1 VSLPD
6 ELSDPARALD
16 GIRAAAGR
24 IAAGARR
31 TPIVPSHTVSAGSGA
46 EVHLKLENLQRTGSF
61 KLRGALNKV
70 AQLSRAELDRGL
82 VAASAGNHAQGVAL
96 AAQLFGAKATIVM
109 PRATPLVKIQRTEA
123 YGAEVVLCGASWDE
137 SQARALELARERGL
151 TPVHPFDDPAV
162 ILGQGTVALEILEEV
177 EGLDAIVVP
186 IGGGG
191 LASGVALAVKALAP
205 AVRVIGVQAEGA
217 SAMASSLR
225 AGAPVVVERP
235 DTIADGIRVGS
246 VGEITFEIVRRFV
259 DECVTV
265 TDAEIVDAAL
275 QTIEKSRVVAEP
287 AGVAAIAALLAG
299 KLHGAE
305 RVCAIVSGGNVDPN
319 LLARMIE
326 SGLAAAGRYHL
337 VRLRL
342 RDAPGE
348 LARALQIV
356 GETGCNVLE
365 VVHYRAGWKIP
376 IGVVDVEILFETRR
390 AGQGRELEASLRER
404 AFEVRA

>member
-1 VSLPD
+1 VTLPA
-6 ELSDPARALD
+6 ELSDPARALPE
-16 GIRAAAGR
+16 IRAAAAR
-24 IAAGARR
+24 IASGARR
-31 TPIVPSHTVSAGSGA
+31 TPTVPSHTFSAGSGC

-70 AQLSRAELDRGL
+70 MQLSAADLHRGL
-82 VAASAGNHAQGVAL
+82 IAASAGNHAQGVAL
-96 AAQLFGAKATIVM
+96 AAQLAGAKATIVM
-109 PRATPLVKIQRTEA
+109 PRQTPLVKIQRTEA
-123 YGAEVVLCGASWDE
+123 YGAEVVLHGASWDE

-162 ILGQGTVALEILEEV
+162 ILGQGTVALEILEDV
-177 EGLDAIVVP
+177 PGLDAIVVP

-191 LASGVALAVKALAP
+191 LASGVALAAKALAP
-205 AVRVIGVQAEGA
+205 SVRVIGVQAEGA
-217 SAMASSLR
+217 NAMARSLR

-235 DTIADGIRVGS
+235 ETIADGIRVGS
-246 VGEITFEIVRRFV
+246 VGERTFELVRRFV

-265 TDAEIVDAAL
+265 TDAEIVDAGL

-287 AGVAAIAALLAG
+287 AGVAGIAALLAG
-299 KLHGAE
+299 KLAGAK

-319 LLARMIE
+319 LLARVIE
-326 SGLAAAGRYHL
+326 SELAAAGRYHL

-342 RDAPGE
+342 RDVPGE
-348 LARALQIV
+348 LARALQLV

-376 IGVVDVEILFETRR
+376 IGVVDVEILLETRR
-390 AGQGRELEASLRER
+390 PGQGRELEASLRER
-404 AFEVRA
+404 SFEVRA